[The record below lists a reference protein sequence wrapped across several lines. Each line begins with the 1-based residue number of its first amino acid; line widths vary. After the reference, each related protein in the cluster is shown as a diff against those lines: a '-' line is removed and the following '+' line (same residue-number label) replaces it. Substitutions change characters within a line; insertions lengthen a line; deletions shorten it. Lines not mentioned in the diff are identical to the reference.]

1 MRQRRGVGSGAPAL
15 LASHHQSFA
24 LQQLS
29 NGAGRRP
36 AAPQLVPLQ
45 NALEL
50 PRSSAHL
57 RLPQTKHLLLDLLWH
72 LVVMPVRRAALLD
85 QPGGSRFVVTP

>member
-1 MRQRRGVGSGAPAL
+1 
-15 LASHHQSFA
+15 
-24 LQQLS
+24 
-29 NGAGRRP
+29 
-36 AAPQLVPLQ
+36 
-45 NALEL
+45 
-50 PRSSAHL
+50 L